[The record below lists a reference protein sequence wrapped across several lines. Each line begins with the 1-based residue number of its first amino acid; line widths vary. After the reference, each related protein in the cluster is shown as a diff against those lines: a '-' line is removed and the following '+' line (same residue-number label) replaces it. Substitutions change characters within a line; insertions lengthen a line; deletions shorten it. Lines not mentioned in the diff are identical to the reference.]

1 MEHYES
7 GDAGMSKL
15 ITEYTDTKD
24 VKHQVEHTTV
34 AEDNQKNREQLLD
47 ELVNAL
53 DKKDKRISA

>member
-1 MEHYES
+1 
-7 GDAGMSKL
+7 MSKL
-15 ITEYTDTKD
+15 ITEYTDMKD

-53 DKKDKRISA
+53 DKKEKRISV